1 MRVFR
6 SLLVRTEHLARS
18 DCDFPEMSSS
28 HEAPPYPLADLI
40 LLVERRGV
48 DGAAACAPTLLA
60 HLLRLAHEAKRE
72 LRADEAA
79 HERSAASQLL
89 RFRFRSDQGE
99 NS

>member
-28 HEAPPYPLADLI
+28 HEAPPYALADLI

-48 DGAAACAPTLLA
+48 DGAAACAQALLA
-60 HLLRLAHEAKRE
+60 HLLRLMCSFIGAE
-72 LRADEAA
+72 LTFRLVGKVWADIPNQNP
-79 HERSAASQLL
+79 RQGSQ
-89 RFRFRSDQGE
+89 E
-99 NS
+99 T